1 MSAELEVQKAIYG
14 VLDNALS
21 IPVYDDVPD
30 NANAPYVVIGDDT
43 FVEFDTDSEVGFEA
57 TVTIHSWSVYRGRSQ
72 VKNIMGQI
80 YNALHRAEFTVTG
93 YNLIGCDCE
102 FSETFLESDGVTRH
116 GVQRFRILIRE
127 INHG

>member
-1 MSAELEVQKAIYG
+1 MSAELEIQKA
-14 VLDNALS
+14 VFNRLNTSLNV
-21 IPVYDDVPD
+21 PVYDNVPD
-30 NANAPYVVIGDDT
+30 NAQAPYVVIGDDT
-43 FVEFDTDSEVGFEA
+43 LTEYDTFGELGFEA
-57 TVTIHSWSVYRGRSQ
+57 TVTIHSWSVYRGRKQ
-72 VKNIMGQI
+72 VKEIMGSI
-80 YNALHRAEFTVTG
+80 YDALHRAELTVTG